1 MRLRRR
7 DVLPVLALALVCV
20 GLWLMPSAKTVAGE
34 PGSAVRARVTRV
46 DDADVK
52 KLGLLDYG
60 SQHLEVKV
68 LAGAEKGR
76 TLKANNEIRAQLDLD
91 KHFAPGDTAVVVIP
105 PGGVKDGETVVARDH
120 WRLGWAGL
128 LFGAF
133 CVLLCVFGGWTGAKA
148 LFSFLF
154 SCLVVWKLVVP
165 LALAGWSARAV
176 SFVAVC
182 VLTAVIM
189 YLVAGPTRKGVAA
202 TLGALLGVLA
212 GLVLADL
219 FA

>member
-76 TLKANNEIRAQLDLD
+76 TLRANN
-91 KHFAPGDTAVVVIP
+91 
-105 PGGVKDGETVVARDH
+105 
-120 WRLGWAGL
+120 
-128 LFGAF
+128 
-133 CVLLCVFGGWTGAKA
+133 
-148 LFSFLF
+148 
-154 SCLVVWKLVVP
+154 
-165 LALAGWSARAV
+165 
-176 SFVAVC
+176 
-182 VLTAVIM
+182 
-189 YLVAGPTRKGVAA
+189 
-202 TLGALLGVLA
+202 
-212 GLVLADL
+212 
-219 FA
+219 